1 MLKLWDLKKVLSYLE
16 LKGQGRGTFMGV
28 TRPLLLGPF
37 YYVSS
42 YITPNLS
49 AASVAHPSIFRLF
62 MKGNL
67 TLIQSLV
74 ILRMCCGSY
83 VNMIQ
88 NQKIIAQIVDV
99 FTLSYSISYMISIKP
114 AWILISQYIY
124 AVLLKFCVNIKRMN
138 SWIALC
144 ILNSCSRILMRK
156 ADS

>member
-1 MLKLWDLKKVLSYLE
+1 MKKSWDLKKVLSYLE
-16 LKGQGRGTFMGV
+16 LEGQVRGTII
-28 TRPLLLGPF
+28 GPF
-37 YYVSS
+37 YYVFS
-42 YITPNLS
+42 YVTPNIS
-49 AASVAHPSIFRLF
+49 SASVAHPSIFRLF